1 MTIRPD
7 DTEKMRK
14 ALGLPD
20 AMSKATGSDIDPEK
34 AAELGRKA
42 DADEAADQAEADA
55 WERGDNKGAVPRAGS

>member
-1 MTIRPD
+1 MTIQPG
-7 DTEKMRK
+7 DTDKMRK

-42 DADEAADQAEADA
+42 DADEAAERAEAEAWDRKGDA
-55 WERGDNKGAVPRAGS
+55 PAAGS

>member
-1 MTIRPD
+1 MTIRPG

-42 DADEAADQAEADA
+42 DADAAAEEAEADE
-55 WERGDNKGAVPRAGS
+55 WEGSGEKPHPPR

>member
-1 MTIRPD
+1 MTIRPG

-20 AMSKATGSDIDPEK
+20 AMSQATGSDIDPEK

-42 DADEAADQAEADA
+42 DADAAAEEAEADD
-55 WERGDNKGAVPRAGS
+55 WKGQGRAPHAPG

>member
-42 DADEAADQAEADA
+42 DADEAADRAEADA
-55 WERGDNKGAVPRAGS
+55 WEHQGEKPRPAA